1 LSITALGFIAVYG
14 VGLILALWQH
24 PIFGLLTYLWA
35 FYNHP
40 PGRWWGSGLPD
51 LRWSLLAALVTL
63 IAITLRKSDSARPPW
78 YKNWGAGILICFAS
92 WMWIQ
97 TTWAINPSHS
107 EGALLFSKYVL
118 LFYVIYQ
125 VLCDEKT
132 IEFFSWGHVVGCFIF
147 GWMAFRDP
155 VIGRL
160 ETVGGPG
167 VDDANVLGAHLLTG
181 IAFAG
186 FMFLSTPGKRRW
198 ILLAAIPFVLNAII
212 LTRSRGAF
220 IGLLAAGFAA
230 WYLTPRTHRRL
241 LYIVAPLA
249 LLLLQR
255 VADSSFWERMDT
267 ISVRS
272 STEIEDFSART
283 RIEVLKANIKM
294 FQDYPM
300 GVGYRGNVFLSP
312 KYLDPEFLVRDI
324 DLRAAHNTLMAILV
338 DHGIPGAIMFAILA
352 IWVAYTLWRL
362 KSLDSLQLSPLLGT
376 YRAAIGTSLAGLLV
390 SGQFL
395 NLLTAEVQ
403 IWMIA
408 MLAALN
414 SLYQRSL
421 VGHEE
426 SKLSGPNSSRSHESP
441 TPSVRSL
448 PRSPSTNYNLRR
460 LAHDPIEMLPEAALV
475 LDVGCKNTRGK
486 YAVSAGRHVV
496 IKCAGRAFNS

>member
-1 LSITALGFIAVYG
+1 MSITALAFIAVYG

-63 IAITLRKSDSARPPW
+63 IAITLRKSDFARPPW
-78 YKNWGAGILICFAS
+78 YRNWGAVILICFTI

-97 TTWAINPSHS
+97 TAWAINASHS

-125 VLCDEKT
+125 VLSDEQT
-132 IEFFSWGHVVGCFIF
+132 IELFSWGHVVGCFIF
-147 GWMAFRDP
+147 GWIAFRDP

-186 FMFLSTPGKRRW
+186 FMFFSTPGKRRW
-198 ILLAAIPFVLNAII
+198 IALAAIPFVLNAII
-212 LTRSRGAF
+212 LTRSRAAF
-220 IGLLAAGFAA
+220 IGLLAAGLAA
-230 WYLTPRTHRRL
+230 WYLAPRTNRWL
-241 LYIVAPLA
+241 LYIVVPLA
-249 LLLLQR
+249 VLLLLR

-267 ISVRS
+267 IQVRS
-272 STEIEDFSART
+272 ATEIEDLSART
-283 RIEVLKANIKM
+283 RIAVLNANMKM
-294 FQDYPM
+294 FEDHPM
-300 GVGYRGNVFLSP
+300 GVGYRGNVSLSAQ
-312 KYLDPEFLVRDI
+312 YLDPEFLATGT
-324 DLRAAHNTLMAILV
+324 DLRSAHNTLMAILV
-338 DHGIPGAIMFAILA
+338 DHGIPGAFMFATLV
-352 IWVAYTLWRL
+352 IWIAYTLWRL
-362 KSLDSLQLSPLLGT
+362 KSLDRLGLSPLLGT
-376 YRAAIGTSLAGLLV
+376 YRASIGASLAGLLV

-408 MLAALN
+408 ILAVLN
-414 SLYQRSL
+414 NLCHRSL
-421 VGHEE
+421 VDHKE
-426 SKLSGPNSSRSHESP
+426 SELCE
-441 TPSVRSL
+441 
-448 PRSPSTNYNLRR
+448 
-460 LAHDPIEMLPEAALV
+460 PE
-475 LDVGCKNTRGK
+475 
-486 YAVSAGRHVV
+486 YVS
-496 IKCAGRAFNS
+496 KS